1 MVQIF
6 NILMM
11 QKNHKFNREL
21 RYLIYFIKNQN
32 CVNKL
37 NSQSQNGTLTVRL
50 RAKHPMYFYSQTN
63 N

>member
-32 CVNKL
+32 CVNQL
-37 NSQSQNGTLTVRL
+37 SSQSQNGALTVRL
-50 RAKHPMYFYSQTN
+50 RAKHPIMF
-63 N
+63 